1 VGRSAVSLSAT
12 LSPGRPLDVRLL
24 RGQQMTD
31 ADGKCG
37 YTVRIVV
44 KLRAQGERVGHTDP
58 AEIGS
63 TMSAFLRES
72 AARVMKEGLPH
83 PARTPSR
90 VNE

>member
-1 VGRSAVSLSAT
+1 
-12 LSPGRPLDVRLL
+12 
-24 RGQQMTD
+24 MTD

-37 YTVRIVV
+37 CTVRIVV
-44 KLRAQGERVGHTDP
+44 KLRAHGERVGHTDP